1 MITPIKPWSNH
12 RQILSA
18 VGVVGLVLIV
28 LALCVA
34 FFLQGGFGPGSKTSP
49 PRFPEFFGIALLAL
63 PFVYYVVAAQRPWTR
78 KLWLVGVVIHLVLLL
93 FLPSTLVA
101 CRGGNIIPLPF
112 LLVGPAIWILY
123 AKLNAFSEAP
133 G

>member
-1 MITPIKPWSNH
+1 
-12 RQILSA
+12 
-18 VGVVGLVLIV
+18 
-28 LALCVA
+28 
-34 FFLQGGFGPGSKTSP
+34 
-49 PRFPEFFGIALLAL
+49 LLAL
-63 PFVYYVVAAQRPWTR
+63 PFVYCVVAAQRPWTR
-78 KLWLVGVVIHLVLLL
+78 KLWLCGVVIHLVLLL